1 MTTKE
6 VADRLVETCRAGKIE
21 DAQNELFAQDAVSI
35 EPNDTMGPKETKGL
49 DAIKKKGEM
58 FNSMLE
64 EFHGATISDPVVAG
78 NYFSIAW
85 NMDAKMKGQER
96 MMMSEI
102 CLYRVKDGKI
112 VSEEFFFSM

>member
-6 VADRLVETCRAGKIE
+6 VADRLVEICRAGKIE

-64 EFHGATISDPVVAG
+64 EFHGSTISDPVVAG
-78 NYFSIAW
+78 NYFSLSW
-85 NMDAKMKGQER
+85 DMDAKMKDQER